1 MGQYIKSF
9 LKIME
14 FTFKKAET
22 KKDIIDLIY
31 KIRYFEQIPVSKH
44 ASIKDIKSITK
55 QIENIEK
62 AIITKACNLK
72 ALNIISLNVSENYKI
87 TMEIINT
94 GIIDLES
101 INIEFKKQSGNIL
114 IEVYEDK
121 SLEKEINHTK
131 IPEFNIKLNKMIK
144 LFI

>member
-14 FTFKKAET
+14 FIFKKAET

-101 INIEFKKQSGNIL
+101 INIELKKQSGNIL
-114 IEVYEDK
+114 LEVFEDK
-121 SLEKEINHTK
+121 SLEKELTYSK
-131 IPEFNIKLNKMIK
+131 IPELNIKPNKMIK